1 MAMSGAEFLLFYAA
15 LLLVT
20 FLGLRWFNRWR
31 DPRAGEALP
40 PVPSPADPY
49 ELAWLRGGPTE
60 AIRLA
65 VYDLMQAGHLEST
78 RDASTRGPA
87 LLLATPRAEPSG
99 LAPLARVVLRACA
112 TPQKPA
118 DLMRGTLA
126 EGIDVACSHLRLAHE
141 EAGLLQSA
149 SQRTNGWLAV
159 IVSLIVLVGITLKRI
174 DYAYAHGHSNVWFLI
189 ALTGVGVMI
198 AWSNRP
204 SRRLTVRGV
213 SYLQRLRSA
222 LTPSPAP
229 TRAAANSATTS
240 DTTNSSDDT
249 ATSTS
254 APVWSPMASAALVP
268 IALYGMEA
276 MASHDQHQMR
286 QLFPQAASQPGSSDS
301 AGGCG
306 SASSCGAVESTSSS
320 SSDGG
325 GGSDSG
331 GGGGC
336 GGCGG
341 GGGD

>member
-1 MAMSGAEFLLFYAA
+1 MSGPEFLLFYAA

-20 FLGLRWFNRWR
+20 FVGLRWFNRWR

-49 ELAWLRGGPTE
+49 ELAWLRGGATE
-60 AIRLA
+60 VIRLA
-65 VYDLMQAGHLEST
+65 VYDLMQSGHLEST

-87 LLLATPRAEPSG
+87 HLLATPRSEPSG

-126 EGIDVACSHLRLAHE
+126 EGVDVACSHWRLAHE

-159 IVSLIVLVGITLKRI
+159 IFSLMVLVGITLMRI

-189 ALTGVGVMI
+189 ALTGVAVMI

-222 LTPSPAP
+222 LAPSPAP
-229 TRAAANSATTS
+229 RRITPSNNASNSDS
-240 DTTNSSDDT
+240 TNVSDDT
-249 ATSTS
+249 ANSTS
-254 APVWSPMASAALVP
+254 APVWSPMTSAALVP

-276 MASHDQHQMR
+276 MAGHDQQQMR
-286 QLFPQAASQPGSSDS
+286 QLFPQAAQQPSTGCS

-306 SASSCGAVESTSSS
+306 SASSCGAVESSSSSSS
-320 SSDGG
+320 SSDSGG
-325 GGSDSG
+325 GDSG
-331 GGGGC
+331 GGS
-336 GGCGG
+336 GCGG
-341 GGGD
+341 GGD